1 MSEDVTRV
9 DENLEPIPESPV
21 AVPEDADL
29 LEPREDDL
37 GLTDR
42 QDAVDGTGF
51 ELDEE
56 ERG

>member
-1 MSEDVTRV
+1 MSEDVTRPD
-9 DENLEPIPESPV
+9 DELEPIPESP
-21 AVPEDADL
+21 AEVPQDADL

-51 ELDEE
+51 ELEE